1 MRRRAVGRR
10 WRSPEIYTVAHLFLD
25 NTEDLPGTRR
35 DDSPRSGEEA
45 CANNFFPE
53 TLAVAEWGAPSASL
67 AKETRFFLNRGHFGD
82 ALCPGRQPA
91 AMSNFGDKAATLV
104 QDISQSEKGTI
115 PPYNDE
121 LVRAVV
127 DESNEHHRSILRLI
141 GDIQEQGTS
150 LDAAAPEDAAAI
162 LVHHQAVLRNKRAL
176 LVYLNERADRV
187 RALRWEVGTA
197 LPEDLGE
204 SLSHSERGYFQQ
216 YSALVNRYQGRRGG
230 VGINITLDPTP
241 PKEHKVQVRV
251 LQERGELV
259 TRDGTV
265 DLAKNTVHLL
275 WRDEAQ
281 PLITEGVVEMVV

>member
-1 MRRRAVGRR
+1 MIIPIYLACKPRGVAPR
-10 WRSPEIYTVAHLFLD
+10 WTTFLV
-25 NTEDLPGTRR
+25 TTLH
-35 DDSPRSGEEA
+35 SFFSGAFFHPFIFKLA
-45 CANNFFPE
+45 CALWN
-53 TLAVAEWGAPSASL
+53 A
-67 AKETRFFLNRGHFGD
+67 RGSGQH
-82 ALCPGRQPA
+82 AT

-104 QDISQSEKGTI
+104 RDLGQSEKGTI
-115 PPYNDE
+115 PPFNDDI
-121 LVRAVV
+121 VRAVV

-141 GDIQEQGTS
+141 HDIQEAGTS

-204 SLSHSERGYFQQ
+204 NLSHSERGYFQQ

-241 PKEHKVQVRV
+241 PREHKVQVRV
-251 LQERGELV
+251 LEERGELV

-281 PLITEGVVEMVV
+281 PLITEGVVEMVL

>member
-1 MRRRAVGRR
+1 VR
-10 WRSPEIYTVAHLFLD
+10 
-25 NTEDLPGTRR
+25 DLG
-35 DDSPRSGEEA
+35 
-45 CANNFFPE
+45 
-53 TLAVAEWGAPSASL
+53 
-67 AKETRFFLNRGHFGD
+67 
-82 ALCPGRQPA
+82 
-91 AMSNFGDKAATLV
+91 
-104 QDISQSEKGTI
+104 QSEKGTI
-115 PPYNDE
+115 PPFNDDI
-121 LVRAVV
+121 VRAVV

-141 GDIQEQGTS
+141 HDIQEAGTS

-204 SLSHSERGYFQQ
+204 NLSHSERGYFQQ

-241 PKEHKVQVRV
+241 PREHKVQVRV
-251 LQERGELV
+251 LEERGELV

-281 PLITEGVVEMVV
+281 PLITEGVVEMVL